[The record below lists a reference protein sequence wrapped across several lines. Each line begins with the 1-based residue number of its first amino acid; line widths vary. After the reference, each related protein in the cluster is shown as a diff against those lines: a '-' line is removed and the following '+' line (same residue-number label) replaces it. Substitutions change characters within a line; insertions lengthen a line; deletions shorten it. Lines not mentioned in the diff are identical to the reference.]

1 MLDWLASVGYEEVH
15 LAARGWGA
23 FPATFAALLA
33 EKFVVQVT
41 LKNALTS
48 YADVAESE
56 NYAWPLSS
64 FIPGVLEKFDLP
76 DCYSCIGRE
85 EAQAG

>member
-1 MLDWLASVGYEEVH
+1 VH

-23 FPATFAALLA
+23 FPATFAALVA
-33 EKFVVQVT
+33 DKVVAQVT
-41 LKNALTS
+41 LKNALTA

-76 DCYSCIGRE
+76 ECYLALGAKKLRQIDPWSAAGR
-85 EAQAG
+85 AD